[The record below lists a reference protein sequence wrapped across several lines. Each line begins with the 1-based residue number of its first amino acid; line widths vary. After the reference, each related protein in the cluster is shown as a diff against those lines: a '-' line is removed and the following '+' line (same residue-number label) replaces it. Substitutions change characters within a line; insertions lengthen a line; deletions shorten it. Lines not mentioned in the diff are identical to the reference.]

1 MATRYS
7 GSLTVRISWVDRHD
21 LYDASVSWKGGGPIK
36 VMVGHP
42 PASRLSVDSPE
53 AYDSAA
59 KAAIAFADDEY
70 REFGISDMAEYDDSG
85 VVVRRSPGGTARG
98 PAAPVNQHRSRRPR
112 AYAASGRQIGTI
124 GDVNFPKYGGGP
136 VLDNGDG
143 TYSLEYVEPPS
154 DDLDFADPH
163 VRWTIYRHDLD
174 PGVPSW
180 GSLNDVA
187 RDAGQNPKELKRAFE
202 SDDPMQR
209 AWAYETWAGHYG
221 WHEFDSYPL
230 TLTCV
235 ETSKRYNADLD
246 CSSSV
251 DATAAVPVVA
261 APVVAA
267 PVVAAPVAAAPRTF
281 MQSHDEILDYLAS
294 RGWAVKKSLKV
305 PHATSPDGRVRLWF
319 KSQAVYFTNGT
330 HHELGNARSIFVDT
344 RALTPEEFLRDVQ
357 GFVGLD
363 PAYATAPGS
372 VAAPNLAREL
382 WDQRR
387 R

>member
-1 MATRYS
+1 LR
-7 GSLTVRISWVDRHD
+7 V
-21 LYDASVSWKGGGPIK
+21 P
-36 VMVGHP
+36 
-42 PASRLSVDSPE
+42 VDSPE
-53 AYDSAA
+53 AYDATA
-59 KAAIAFADDEY
+59 KAAISFADDEC
-70 REFGISDMAEYDDSG
+70 RECGIGDMAEYDDSG
-85 VVVRRSPGGTARG
+85 VIVRRSPTGPAHARAHV
-98 PAAPVNQHRSRRPR
+98 PAAAPVNRSPRPPHSAR
-112 AYAASGRQIGTI
+112 ARGRQIGTI
-124 GDVNFPKYGGGP
+124 GDVNFPEHGGGP
-136 VLDNGDG
+136 VLDNGNG

-163 VRWTIYRHDLD
+163 VRWTIYRLDLD

-187 RDAGQNPKELKRAFE
+187 RSAGQNPKELKRAFE

-230 TLTCV
+230 TLTCI
-235 ETSKRYNADLD
+235 ETSKRYDADLD

-251 DATAAVPVVA
+251 DAAA

-267 PVVAAPVAAAPRTF
+267 PAVFAAAPVVAAPRTF
-281 MQSHDEILDYLAS
+281 AQSHDEILDYLAS
-294 RGWAVKKSLKV
+294 RGWSVKKSLKV

-344 RALTPEEFLRDVQ
+344 RVLTPEEFLRDVQ

-363 PAYATAPGS
+363 PSYATAPGA
-372 VAAPNLAREL
+372 AAPVNLAREL
-382 WDQRR
+382 WEQRR